1 MSNNIFDWK
10 EQAKNLKGVATKGA
24 YSPDTRFWKLQRD
37 KETGTGVAIVR
48 FLPFVAVSDNSIN
61 MYVGYKALSAQRVV
75 NGKTRYL
82 IGKSPAS
89 INLPCPIGEFRNS
102 IINNTDPLSE
112 EIKKS
117 LGYKNRFIANVMI
130 VKDPLKPENNGKIF
144 MFEFGANVAQKL
156 QEWGNPSEVDL
167 ATGAVAKNAFDPLKG
182 FEVKLKIARQGG
194 NGAFS
199 YGTSEI
205 GAEPKQA
212 IEGIDTPEK
221 YIEWAKANLFDLD
234 KLYRQS
240 ADEYDTYEELKD
252 KLNFVFPEAV
262 QTQSQQQPVTQTTPK
277 PDFSEPEV
285 KVVEATNPSSSD
297 DDDWL

>member
-1 MSNNIFDWK
+1 MSNNIFDWN
-10 EQAKNLKGVATKGA
+10 EQAKNLKGVAAKGA
-24 YSPDTRFWKLQRD
+24 YTPDTRFWKMQRD

-48 FLPFVAVSDNSIN
+48 FLPFVAESDGSIN
-61 MYVGYKALSAQRVV
+61 MYVGYKSVSAQRIV

-89 INLPCPIGEFRNS
+89 IGHKCPIGEAYKSVANS
-102 IINNTDPLSE
+102 NDPLSE
-112 EIKKS
+112 EMKKA

-144 MFEFGANVAQKL
+144 MYEFGSTVAQKL
-156 QEWGNPSEVDL
+156 QEWGNPSQVDL
-167 ATGAVAKNAFDPLKG
+167 ATGTVAKNAFDPLKG
-182 FEVKLKIARQGG
+182 HEVKLKMARQGG

-205 GAEPKQA
+205 NATPSQA

-234 KLYRQS
+234 KIYRQS
-240 ADEYDTYEELKD
+240 ADEYDTYEELQD
-252 KLNFVFPEAV
+252 KLNFIFPEL
-262 QTQSQQQPVTQTTPK
+262 QQNGSETTPK

-285 KVVEATNPSSSD
+285 KVDAQQPSSD
-297 DDDWL
+297 NDDWL